1 MLVVPRPGSPMKTR
15 SSPQRRT
22 LPIAARADSHGRPD
36 PLRRAVT
43 LGAVSTVL
51 AAVGPVRA
59 QVAPDGAAD
68 SGAPNPA
75 EQSRV
80 PLPKVGDLLRLP
92 EVPMLDGSTFRPANA
107 DGRVL
112 VVYWWA
118 STCPFCAEQSP
129 EMERLWRNQQARG
142 LLMLGLS
149 IDRKPDDARG
159 YLHRKGYTWPSGFV
173 TDEVNRA
180 LPKPFGLPITVVRGP
195 GGRVLQAERGQLFP
209 EDVEQLARWLA

>member
-1 MLVVPRPGSPMKTR
+1 MKSGPTSR
-15 SSPQRRT
+15 SRS
-22 LPIAARADSHGRPD
+22 LPTAVRADAGSRPD
-36 PLRRAVT
+36 WLRRAVT
-43 LGAVSTVL
+43 LGAVSTAI
-51 AAVGPVRA
+51 AAVGPLCA
-59 QVAPDGAAD
+59 QITAGGAAD
-68 SGAPNPA
+68 GSAANPA
-75 EQSRV
+75 ERSRA

-149 IDRKPDDARG
+149 IDKKPDDARG